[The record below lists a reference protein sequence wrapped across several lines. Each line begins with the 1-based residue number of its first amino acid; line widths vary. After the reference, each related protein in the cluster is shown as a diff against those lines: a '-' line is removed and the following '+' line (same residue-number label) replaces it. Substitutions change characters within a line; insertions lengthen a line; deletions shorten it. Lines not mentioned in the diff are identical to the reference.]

1 MLGSEILD
9 VAIGLIMM
17 FLLVSLIASS
27 IKEAFETVLNHR
39 AKDLEAGLREML
51 GDVRCENI
59 VPALYRH
66 PLIDGLFKGKYVVG
80 KTRNLPS
87 YLPSRTFALAL
98 VDLVAQGK
106 AANPLPNPAN
116 PETAFGSEPTL
127 EMFRNNVSSLPL
139 GSNLRGALMPL
150 MAVAGNDGSRLL
162 HEIERWYDGAMD
174 RVSGWYKKRTQIM
187 LAGIGISLAIAM
199 NIDTVAIV
207 RYLNT
212 SQTARQV
219 LISQVE
225 HYRAEHTKTKLGN
238 DDPSELIDPMGWL
251 ERQGGVPLGWLFHP
265 LPHQTGFD
273 FEHDWRH
280 APNNLSAWL
289 FKIAGVLLTGFAVT
303 LGAPFW
309 FDVLNR
315 FMVVRSTVKPDEKS
329 PIEKSKA

>member
-51 GDVRCENI
+51 GDVRREGI

-66 PLIDGLFKGKYVVG
+66 PLIDGLFRGRYQPG
-80 KTRNLPS
+80 RTRNLPS
-87 YLPSRTFALAL
+87 YIPSRAFALAL
-98 VDLVAQGK
+98 VDVIVRGN
-106 AANPLPNPAN
+106 ANPLQNGESLAPAD
-116 PETAFGSEPTL
+116 AIEPTL
-127 EMFRNNVSSLPL
+127 EGFKHAVAALPL
-139 GSNLRGALMPL
+139 GSNLRGALVPL
-150 MAVAGNDGSRLL
+150 LTVAGNDGAKLL
-162 HEIERWYDGAMD
+162 YEIERWYDGVMD

-187 LAGIGISLAIAM
+187 LAGIGLSLAVAM
-199 NIDTVAIV
+199 NIDAVAIV

-219 LISQVE
+219 LITQVE
-225 HYRAEHTKTKLGN
+225 HYQAGHTGTTISN
-238 DDPSELIDPMGWL
+238 NDPSELIDPMGWL
-251 ERQGGVPLGWLFHP
+251 ERQGGVPLGWIFHP
-265 LPHQTGFD
+265 LPNQTGFD

-280 APNNLSAWL
+280 APTNLSAWL
-289 FKIAGVLLTGFAVT
+289 FKIAGLLLTGFAVT

>member
-9 VAIGLIMM
+9 VAIGLVMM

-51 GDVRCENI
+51 GDPRRENI

-66 PLIDGLFKGKYVVG
+66 PLIDGLFKGKYQVG

-87 YLPSRTFALAL
+87 YLPSRTFAVAL
-98 VDLVAQGK
+98 IDVISQNRATPLQSMGSPGTVAH
-106 AANPLPNPAN
+106 
-116 PETAFGSEPTL
+116 TAPTL
-127 EMFRNNVSSLPL
+127 EMFEASVAALPPAL
-139 GSNLRGALMPL
+139 RLRGALMPL
-150 MAVAGNDGSRLL
+150 MAIAGSDGEKLL
-162 HEIERWYDGAMD
+162 QEIERWYDGTMD

-187 LAGIGISLAIAM
+187 LAGIGLSLAIGM

-219 LISQVE
+219 MISHVE
-225 HYRAEHTKTKLGN
+225 HYQAEHTGKQPEKG
-238 DDPSELIDPMGWL
+238 DSSELVDPMGFL
-251 ERQGGVPLGWLFHP
+251 ERQGGVPLGWIFKP
-265 LPHQTGFD
+265 LPNQTGFD

-280 APNNLSAWL
+280 APNNTSAWL
-289 FKIAGVLLTGFAVT
+289 FKIAGLLLTGFAVT

-329 PIEKSKA
+329 PVEKSKA